1 MDIPIVL
8 SICVITC
15 LRKITNKNNSFKA
28 IRIFHNR
35 KNRWWIDY
43 AFSLAVY
50 YVLWCSNF
58 CQMVYPN
65 VMCFILIIYVTFF
78 QTLEMFVTFKEIL
91 PKFLWIWRRFPPE
104 LKMSEV
110 RFELFLSSIK
120 FDWVFWILIKICCN
134 EIQDKLKAS
143 RATSQ
148 VLRLRRCFEKFTGHA
163 IFVELQPLKTWRYM
177 LCHGLR
183 LDKSISTWKNC
194 FSIC

>member
-35 KNRWWIDY
+35 KNRRWIDY

-120 FDWVFWILIKICCN
+120 FDWVFAFWLKYAAMKFNINLKRLEQLLRSWDSGGASKSSRVMRYSLNFNRWKHDVICYVT
-134 EIQDKLKAS
+134 AYT
-143 RATSQ
+143 A
-148 VLRLRRCFEKFTGHA
+148 
-163 IFVELQPLKTWRYM
+163 
-177 LCHGLR
+177 
-183 LDKSISTWKNC
+183 
-194 FSIC
+194 